1 MDLLD
6 NPIVKPILY
15 FIAVII
21 ILYILYRFYRRWL
34 QNQSNKPV
42 FYIRPNIYGLYRNT
56 MKPDMIKGSKIV
68 PSNIGLE
75 YSYSVWI
82 KVDNFNYKF
91 GKPKHIFH
99 KGPQDISVCNPG
111 LFIAPKTNQL
121 IIRVDTDDSNSV
133 FRSAKNRRVEGTPIQ
148 TLYDVE
154 VDDCIQ
160 ACAKNKDCNTFS
172 LDQLANQCTF
182 FSNKVE
188 IKDGTE
194 LNKLPQAKDFT
205 SFVKQKSM
213 NPNYYEK
220 YELNHNLPCDIIDMP
235 LQRWN
240 HVVLVLWNRSFDVY
254 LNGKLAR
261 SCTLNKIPNI
271 NKDNL
276 YVTQEGGYDG
286 DMANLQYFNEAL
298 NAERVYDLYKHG
310 LEGSSK
316 LKIATIIPKVNFSIS
331 ASADVSTSEIDGE

>member
-15 FIAVII
+15 FISVVICI
-21 ILYILYRFYRRWL
+21 YVIYRFYRKWL
-34 QNQSNKPV
+34 ENQSSKPA
-42 FYIRPNIYGLYRNT
+42 FYLRQNIFGIFRNT
-56 MKPDMIKGSKIV
+56 MKPDMIKGSRFL
-68 PSNIGLE
+68 PSKIGLE
-75 YSYSVWI
+75 YTYSVWI
-82 KVDNFNYKF
+82 KVDNFNYRF

-99 KGPQDISVCNPG
+99 KGPQNISVCNPG

-121 IIRVDTDDSNSV
+121 IIRVDTEDSNTV
-133 FRSAKNRRVEGTPIQ
+133 FRSVKNRRVEGTPIQ
-148 TLYDVE
+148 TMYDAE

-160 ACAKNKDCNTFS
+160 ACGTNKECNTFT

-182 FSNKVE
+182 FSNRVQ
-188 IKDGTE
+188 IQNDSDV
-194 LNKLPQAKDFT
+194 NKIPEAKDFT
-205 SFVKQKSM
+205 SFIKQQTM
-213 NPNYYEK
+213 NPNLYEK
-220 YELNHNLPCDIIDMP
+220 YELNPNMPCDIVDLP

-240 HVVLVLWNRSFDVY
+240 HIVVVLWNRSFDVY

-261 SCTLNKIPNI
+261 SCTLKNIPNM

-276 YVTQEGGYDG
+276 YVTQEGGFDG

-310 LEGSSK
+310 ISGGGRLK
-316 LKIATIIPKVNFSIS
+316 LSTIVPKINFSIS
-331 ASADVSTSEIDGE
+331 ASADVTTTEIE